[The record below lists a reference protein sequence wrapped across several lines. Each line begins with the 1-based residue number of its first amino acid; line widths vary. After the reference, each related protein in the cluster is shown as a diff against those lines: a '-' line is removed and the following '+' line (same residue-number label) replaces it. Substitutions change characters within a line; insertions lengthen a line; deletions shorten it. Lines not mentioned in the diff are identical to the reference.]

1 MDKMSTLNLVAVVLF
16 LFGLAGIIYALVR
29 KITGI
34 RSARKGEP
42 IRFRQGTQIFLPLGA
57 GLAFVFVAQAIF
69 WLSSQR
75 TNFRVLEFNSPQA
88 QIEVKQAKDE
98 SFFIEFQEGEKG
110 VPVKVPYLKPNIKV
124 VTQVVV
130 WKPFFSFL
138 GPMHTARVTRIE
150 FIDEAGAT
158 FVFTNSDQAAD
169 FAEWVIHINK
179 FLPIAVV
186 RTVETDPRV
195 LAAGQKYRLF
205 VNMDEAVL
213 KSI

>member
-1 MDKMSTLNLVAVVLF
+1 MDKISTLNLIAVILF
-16 LFGLAGIIYALVR
+16 LFGLAGIVYALVR

-34 RSARKGEP
+34 RAARKGEQ
-42 IRFRQGTQIFLPLGA
+42 IRFRQGTQIFLPLVV
-57 GLAFVFVAQAIF
+57 GLVFVLTAQALF

-98 SFFIEFQEGEKG
+98 SFFIEFQEGDKG
-110 VPVKVPYLKPNIKV
+110 GPVKVPYLKPNIKV

-150 FIDEAGAT
+150 FIDEAGAS
-158 FVFTNSDQAAD
+158 FIFTNSDQAAD
-169 FAEWVIHINK
+169 FAEWVLNVNK
-179 FLPIAVV
+179 FLPIAIV

-195 LAAGQKYRLF
+195 LSAGQKYRLF
-205 VNMDEAVL
+205 VNMDEAEL
-213 KSI
+213 KAI

>member
-1 MDKMSTLNLVAVVLF
+1 MPKLSTLNLIAIF
-16 LFGLAGIIYALVR
+16 FFAFGLAGIIYALVR
-29 KITGI
+29 KITGL
-34 RSARKGEP
+34 RAARKGEP

-57 GLAFVFVAQAIF
+57 GLLFVLVAQALF

-75 TNFRVLEFNSPQA
+75 TNFRSLQFDSAHA

-98 SFFIEFQEGEKG
+98 TFFIEFQEGEAS
-110 VPVKVPYLKPNIKV
+110 VPVKVPYLKPNIKI

-158 FVFTNSDQAAD
+158 YVFTNSDQAAD
-169 FAEWVIHINK
+169 FAEWVVNANK
-179 FLPIAVV
+179 FLPIAIV

-195 LAAGQKYRLF
+195 LSVGQKYRLF
-205 VNMDEAVL
+205 VNMDEAEL
-213 KSI
+213 KGI

>member
-1 MDKMSTLNLVAVVLF
+1 MAKLSTLNLIAVIFF
-16 LFGLAGIIYALVR
+16 LFGLAGIVYALVR
-29 KITGI
+29 KISGI
-34 RSARKGEP
+34 RAARKGEP

-57 GLAFVFVAQAIF
+57 GIVFVMVAQALF

-75 TNFRVLEFNSPQA
+75 TNFRLLQFDSPQA

-98 SFFIEFQEGEKG
+98 TFFIEFQEGDKG

-124 VTQVVV
+124 ITQVVV

-158 FVFTNSDQAAD
+158 YVFTHSDQAAD
-169 FAEWVIHINK
+169 FADWIINANK

-195 LAAGQKYRLF
+195 LSVGQKYRLF
-205 VNMDEAVL
+205 VNMDEAEL
-213 KSI
+213 KAI

>member
-1 MDKMSTLNLVAVVLF
+1 MDKMSTLNLIAVIFF
-16 LFGLAGIIYALVR
+16 LFGLAGIVYALVR

-34 RSARKGEP
+34 RAARKGEQ
-42 IRFRQGTQIFLPLGA
+42 IRFRQGMQIFLPLVV
-57 GLAFVFVAQAIF
+57 GLVFVLTAQALF

-98 SFFIEFQEGEKG
+98 SFFIEFQEGGKG
-110 VPVKVPYLKPNIKV
+110 GPVKVPYLKPNIKV

-150 FIDEAGAT
+150 FIDEAGAS
-158 FVFTNSDQAAD
+158 FIFTNSDQAAD
-169 FAEWVIHINK
+169 FAEWVLNVNK
-179 FLPIAVV
+179 FLPIAIV

-195 LAAGQKYRLF
+195 LSAGQKYRLF
-205 VNMDEAVL
+205 VNMDEAEL
-213 KSI
+213 KAI

>member
-1 MDKMSTLNLVAVVLF
+1 ML
-16 LFGLAGIIYALVR
+16 
-29 KITGI
+29 
-34 RSARKGEP
+34 
-42 IRFRQGTQIFLPLGA
+42 
-57 GLAFVFVAQAIF
+57 VAQALF

-75 TNFRVLEFNSPQA
+75 TNFRSLQFDSAQA

-98 SFFIEFQEGEKG
+98 TFFIEFQEGEAS
-110 VPVKVPYLKPNIKV
+110 VPVKVPYLKPNIKI

-158 FVFTNSDQAAD
+158 YVFTNSDQAAD
-169 FAEWVIHINK
+169 FAEWVVNANK
-179 FLPIAVV
+179 FLPIAIV

-195 LAAGQKYRLF
+195 LSVGQKYRLF
-205 VNMDEAVL
+205 VNMDEAEL
-213 KSI
+213 KGI

>member
-1 MDKMSTLNLVAVVLF
+1 MAKLSTLNLIAVIFF

-29 KITGI
+29 KISGI
-34 RSARKGEP
+34 RAVRKGEP

-57 GLAFVFVAQAIF
+57 GILFVMTAQALF

-75 TNFRVLEFNSPQA
+75 TNFRLLQFDTPQA

-98 SFFIEFQEGEKG
+98 TFFIEFQEGEKG

-124 VTQVVV
+124 ITQVVV
-130 WKPFFSFL
+130 WKPLFSFL

-158 FVFTNSDQAAD
+158 YVFTNSDQAAD
-169 FAEWVIHINK
+169 FAEWLIEANK
-179 FLPIAVV
+179 FFPIAIVH
-186 RTVETDPRV
+186 TVETSPRV
-195 LAAGQKYRLF
+195 LTVGQKYRLF
-205 VNMDEAVL
+205 VNMDDAEL